1 VWIEGTA
8 LGKVLKRQALGTRSW
23 EEAEAM
29 RRRMEGGQ
37 GEPVT
42 IKQAIA
48 DFRLDIDRRN
58 LSPETSRKY
67 VRLLRDLEDFAKRA
81 GVVRLDSLAVADAR
95 RFVGEWPFGPNT
107 ATKQIERLKTFFR
120 FCRQSRWIADD
131 PSEPI
136 KPAAIRQSPTLPYT
150 RDEMAAILAACPD
163 TRLRAF
169 VLVMRYSGLRVG
181 DVARLEKPRIQDGKL
196 MLYTQKTGT
205 PVYVPLPDVVVNALD
220 TFPHANAH
228 YFFWSGESTKDG
240 VSRTWINRLAEV
252 FKDSKVP
259 QARSHRFRD
268 TFAVELLLQGV
279 PLERISVLLGHS
291 SIRVTERHYAPWVK
305 ARQEQAE
312 ADVRRTWQADPLLLA
327 EGYNPGT
334 TQ

>member
-1 VWIEGTA
+1 MLTIFRRHGPRCGKKSRTYKRCKCPVWIEGTA

-107 ATKQIERLKTFFR
+107 AAKQI
-120 FCRQSRWIADD
+120 
-131 PSEPI
+131 
-136 KPAAIRQSPTLPYT
+136 
-150 RDEMAAILAACPD
+150 
-163 TRLRAF
+163 
-169 VLVMRYSGLRVG
+169 
-181 DVARLEKPRIQDGKL
+181 
-196 MLYTQKTGT
+196 
-205 PVYVPLPDVVVNALD
+205 
-220 TFPHANAH
+220 
-228 YFFWSGESTKDG
+228 
-240 VSRTWINRLAEV
+240 
-252 FKDSKVP
+252 
-259 QARSHRFRD
+259 
-268 TFAVELLLQGV
+268 
-279 PLERISVLLGHS
+279 
-291 SIRVTERHYAPWVK
+291 
-305 ARQEQAE
+305 
-312 ADVRRTWQADPLLLA
+312 
-327 EGYNPGT
+327 
-334 TQ
+334 